1 MCVCARARGVSLRI
15 SGRGMKERTVN
26 LRSRSKQVD
35 ARRAHVRLSTPMHE
49 RNIQMY

>member
-1 MCVCARARGVSLRI
+1 MCVCARAHGVSLRI
-15 SGRGMKERTVN
+15 SGCGMKERTFN

-35 ARRAHVRLSTPMHE
+35 ARRARSSIHIDE